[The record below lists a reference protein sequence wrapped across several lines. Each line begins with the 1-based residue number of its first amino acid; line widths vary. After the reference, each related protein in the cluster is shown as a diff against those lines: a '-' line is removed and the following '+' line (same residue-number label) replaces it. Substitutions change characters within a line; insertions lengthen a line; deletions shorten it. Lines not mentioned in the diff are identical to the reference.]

1 MSEPVASDIIPVASA
16 TADPPEEPPA
26 FRSGSNALPVAPQT
40 GLRVLAPAPN
50 SGVFVLQKITPPAA
64 RTRPT
69 IASSFVGT

>member
-1 MSEPVASDIIPVASA
+1 MSEPVASGIIPVASA
-16 TADPPEEPPA
+16 TAEPPEEPPA
-26 FRSGSNALPVAPQT
+26 FMRGSNGLPVAPQT

-69 IASSFVGT
+69 IDSSCAGT